1 MEEHYLEKLGIRT
14 PDNVADKRLVLI
26 LGPCVIE
33 DAESTYDMA
42 GKIVKITDELEVP
55 FVFKASYDK
64 ANRTSVDS
72 FRGPGVKEGL
82 AILYNIKEDFKIP
95 VLSDVHSVSEIEQAS
110 RVLDIIQIPA
120 FLSRQTD
127 LLVESGRTGKII
139 NIKKGQFMSP
149 WDMRY
154 AVNKV
159 QSTGNDKVMITERG
173 TSFGY
178 NNLVVDMR
186 GLHVMSEYAPVIF
199 DATHS
204 VQRPGGL
211 GGMSDGNREFIPAL
225 ARAAIAA
232 GAKGL
237 FMEVHTKPEKALS
250 DGKNM
255 FPIDKLKDFLQEM
268 IDLFEHV
275 GNMKRWDL

>member
-1 MEEHYLEKLGIRT
+1 MAEHYLEKLGILL
-14 PDNVADKRLVLI
+14 PENVADKRLVLI

-33 DAESTYDMA
+33 KAEETY
-42 GKIVKITDELEVP
+42 KIVEKLVEITDKLEAP

-64 ANRTSVDS
+64 ANRTSIDS
-72 FRGPGVKEGL
+72 FRGPGLKQGL
-82 AILYNIKEDFKIP
+82 AILHNVKTDFGVP
-95 VLSDVHSVSEIEQAS
+95 VISDIHAVDEIEPAS
-110 RVLDIIQIPA
+110 QVLDIIQIPA

-127 LLVESGRTGKII
+127 LLVEAGRTGKII

-149 WDMRY
+149 WDIQN

-159 QSTGNDKVMITERG
+159 LSTGNDRVMITERG
-173 TSFGY
+173 TTFGY

-186 GLHVMSEYAPVIF
+186 SLSIMSKYAPVIF

-204 VQRPGGL
+204 VQRPGAL
-211 GGMSDGNREFIPAL
+211 GNSSDGNREFIPSL

-237 FMEVHTKPEKALS
+237 FMEVHPEPDKALS

-255 FPIDKLKDFLQEM
+255 FPLDKLEPFLSEM

-275 GNMKRWDL
+275 SNMKRWNL